1 MLFHHL
7 EELLPDH
14 DIIRMKIMYHVYKE
28 WNKEADDVLSC
39 CIYPIS
45 VDDTGKLAD
54 NDMMWKFQK
63 ELSDVLVDTQITV
76 YPSTNNLYF
85 NCKWNEAV
93 EFWKSIRNHLNI
105 ASTIDDRVTVNYH
118 VNSTEYEIIISG
130 NEDFPYTSVILVEL
144 KDISLLKIL
153 GFNDL
158 SVVTDS
164 LKTLQFNGDGGSI
177 SITISFIRMIP
188 DQLSQDN
195 EVDTDAMIDKVID
208 TLSNTPDILAEDMSQ
223 VLSIVQD
230 KLEE

>member
-1 MLFHHL
+1 MLFNHL
-7 EELLPDH
+7 EELLPNH
-14 DIIRMKIMYHVYKE
+14 DIIRMKIMYHIFNE
-28 WNKEADDVLSC
+28 WNKEVDNVLSC

-45 VDDTGKLAD
+45 IDGTGKLAD

-63 ELSDVLVDTQITV
+63 ELLEVLEDTQIAV

-105 ASTIDDRVTVNYH
+105 ASTTDDRVTINYH

-158 SVVTDS
+158 SVVTNH
-164 LKTLQFNGDGGSI
+164 LKTLQFNEDGGSL
-177 SITISFIRMIP
+177 SITVSFIRM
-188 DQLSQDN
+188 LSDPSHI
-195 EVDTDAMIDKVID
+195 VPDTDTDGMIDQIKEV
-208 TLSNTPDILAEDMSQ
+208 LASTPDILIEDMKS
-223 VLSIVQD
+223 LSSD
-230 KLEE
+230 KSEE